1 MAKQS
6 IPQASYPV
14 NNVRLL
20 PDQVKGDAPFVKET
34 FDKGTE
40 DGKTYINS
48 TLIPALNGN
57 TGANMI
63 GLSNLNLASNNVAD
77 GIEEVRVIAV
87 QAQAGE
93 ILPNST
99 TNEQLGIDVK
109 VGSLSALNTTDK
121 TTVTNAIN
129 ELEGE
134 IDTLQTDVSSLS
146 TSVTTNATSLE
157 ILRKFNVT
165 TGSNVALAVDT
176 FGTFDLTKTGNIL
189 NILPNVTNTGA
200 MTINAD
206 GQGAKAI
213 KKFNV
218 DTDAYVDI
226 EASDIKKNTPISLS
240 WDLTNNFFVYA
251 PKGKDLLKG
260 LKNTFV
266 TNNTKSASTMTLR
279 TTINGSGWV
288 FVAARNNALSDFFAV
303 EIDGVFKI
311 GSSTTGF
318 VAANTQSMPIFLRF
332 ESSFK
337 LYSTSN
343 RIAVIYTLSNDL
355 SKYSALLHYGLNTG
369 TAPTTN
375 IVNVSGKGWFK
386 GVTGSAG
393 GEYSSVPVKITID
406 GVVQFSG
413 NSVQLGNC
421 DLLTRFENS
430 LQIQMDTV
438 AALDFLY
445 TLD

>member
-93 ILPNST
+93 ILPNSI

-109 VGSLSALNTTDK
+109 VGSLFTLNTTEK

-129 ELEGE
+129 ELDGE
-134 IDTLQTDVSSLS
+134 IDTIQTDVSNLS
-146 TSVTTNATSLE
+146 TSATTNATGLE
-157 ILRKFNVT
+157 ILRKYNVT

-200 MTINAD
+200 MTINPD

-218 DTDAYVDI
+218 DTDAYVDV
-226 EASDIKKNTPISLS
+226 EALDIKKNTPTSLS
-240 WDLTNNFFVYA
+240 WDLANNFFVLA
-251 PKGKDLLKG
+251 PKGANPLDKFKKPTSVYKEAGTTATLTQRLNVSGQGWIVMVAQSRYTTTLLTYKLIVDG
-260 LKNTFV
+260 VYVVGSATTGNTLAQGQSNVLMIRFNSSFQYFDSDPEHGV
-266 TNNTKSASTMTLR
+266 VVYKLGTNIEKS
-279 TTINGSGWV
+279 TINV
-288 FVAARNNALSDFFAV
+288 
-303 EIDGVFKI
+303 
-311 GSSTTGF
+311 
-318 VAANTQSMPIFLRF
+318 
-332 ESSFK
+332 
-337 LYSTSN
+337 YST
-343 RIAVIYTLSNDL
+343 RTDATAVTQKI
-355 SKYSALLHYGLNTG
+355 
-369 TAPTTN
+369 
-375 IVNVSGKGWFK
+375 NVTGKGWFLNVNSDNN
-386 GVTGSAG
+386 GVAG
-393 GEYSSVPVKITID
+393 RIVID
-406 GVVQFSG
+406 GVNIQPTG
-413 NSVQLGNC
+413 R
-421 DLLTRFENS
+421 LLAEGFYMHRFETS
-430 LQIQMDTV
+430 LAYFSSATTEGV
-438 AALDFLY
+438 ATYILD
-445 TLD
+445 